1 MNKKTDQT
9 AFDFVLKMK
18 GLKSKLRLVI
28 NLKNIIEVTGLKK
41 SYGDV
46 EAVKGIDFQVQ
57 EGQMF
62 AFLGPNG
69 AGKSTTVEMLCTLLA
84 SNGGKV
90 LIDGFELG
98 KQDEEIRKRIG
109 VVFQNNSLDA
119 LLKVKENLRIRGSF
133 YGLKGEAL
141 EKAYKFAAESTGI
154 TGFENRQYHK
164 LSGGQKRRADIA
176 RALMHSPKILFLDEP
191 TTGLDPQTRKA
202 IWETIRE
209 MQKKTNMT
217 VFLTTHYM
225 EEAAKADYVVVIDGG
240 KITASGTPT
249 QLRDE
254 YAKDLMY
261 LTAKP
266 DSEQKICEY
275 LNNNNYEYRSEGG
288 RLIVTLKSTVS
299 SLPVLKEFGD
309 EFVNFEVVAGTMD
322 DAFISITGGGLKK

>member
-1 MNKKTDQT
+1 M
-9 AFDFVLKMK
+9 
-18 GLKSKLRLVI
+18 
-28 NLKNIIEVTGLKK
+28 KNIIEVSGLKK

-46 EAVKGIDFQVQ
+46 EAVKGIDFKVE
-57 EGQMF
+57 EGQLF

-90 LIDGFELG
+90 MIDGFELG

-109 VVFQNNSLDA
+109 VVFQNNSLDG
-119 LLKVKENLRIRGSF
+119 LLKVEENLKIRGSF
-133 YGLKGEAL
+133 YGLKGAEL
-141 EKAYKFAAESTGI
+141 DKAYKFAAESTGI
-154 TGFENRQYHK
+154 TDFEGRQYHK

-191 TTGLDPQTRKA
+191 TTGLDPQTRKS
-202 IWETIRE
+202 IWETVRE

-240 KITASGTPT
+240 KITASGTPAE
-249 QLRDE
+249 LRDE
-254 YAKDLMY
+254 YAKDLLY
-261 LTAKP
+261 LGFKP
-266 DSEQKICEY
+266 ECEAKICSY
-275 LNNNNYEYRSEGG
+275 LDENGLEYREEGG
-288 RLIVTLKSTVS
+288 RLIVTLKSTVAA
-299 SLPVLKEFGD
+299 LPILKEIED
-309 EFVNFEVVAGTMD
+309 ELVNFEVAAGTMD